1 VILTCGPELSAGE
14 KREEGELGRQLGSM
28 GRAGARRPRREREE
42 SEAGGL
48 LALWPEE
55 KRKDGPGEKGAGWAK
70 SERRGGREVWR
81 VFLFFFFKLLSLN
94 PFSNFSRFKLFSKI
108 FKTI

>member
-1 VILTCGPELSAGE
+1 VGE
-14 KREEGELGRQLGSM
+14 KREDGELRRQLGSM
-28 GRAGARRPRREREE
+28 GRAGARRTRREREE

-81 VFLFFFFKLLSLN
+81 VFLFFFFK
-94 PFSNFSRFKLFSKI
+94 PFQTFTFKPFFKLFKI
-108 FKTI
+108 